1 MHSLLK
7 FYVFLWKN
15 KAVFFFFLIIVPLIG
30 LLYLNNN
37 QKRYESVVQIMN
49 YSLEN
54 LNLADYK
61 DYNAK
66 LSIKDSTIKAS
77 VFANSN
83 EIAMQTLKPLN
94 KAIITDI
101 SYDILKDKKAAVKT
115 QSFKVTSLL
124 DKKNALDEL
133 KENNNLTGT
142 KLKVYNDE
150 VKIINSMYEKELVKY
165 QEMSLDYESFNL
177 DAESKVTYL
186 KPVEPKMFYS
196 TFLFIIAGFFIAL
209 FTIMLKNL
217 THKTYSDE
225 LEIKQQTG
233 IKAFEGL
240 SRFKKLTIENNRLVS
255 GKLKVSS
262 LTEISRI
269 FKYISQ
275 RDRKV
280 FEVVSSIKG
289 EGNSSLIQALAEH
302 ASLNNKVL
310 LIDMNLRNM
319 DLSVNITKKLENWE
333 LEAKDFSKIDEKTIA
348 LSSNLDF
355 LPALKDEESLQVL
368 KTTKNLKAFIK
379 YLERKYDYIFFDTT
393 AVFSVNIHN
402 LDSVI
407 LSSVVDGVLVNY
419 MANKTPSN
427 KLLEA
432 IENLRMVD
440 ANILGIVTNNR
451 YNPKLK
457 SELLAFC
464 SHLEKFNK
472 SLADSLRVKIL
483 KSSLLDEE

>member
-37 QKRYESVVQIMN
+37 QKRYESIIEISQ
-49 YSLEN
+49 YSLDN
-54 LNLADYK
+54 LNLADYEH
-61 DYNAK
+61 YHAK
-66 LSIKDSTIKAS
+66 ITIDGNTIKS
-77 VFANSN
+77 KVFANNN
-83 EIAMQTLKPLN
+83 ELAMQTLKPLN
-94 KAIITDI
+94 KELITDI

-124 DKKNALDEL
+124 EKKSALDEL
-133 KENNNLTGT
+133 KQKNNFTGT
-142 KLKVYNDE
+142 KLKVYKDE
-150 VKIINSMYEKELVKY
+150 VKVINSMYEKELVKY

-177 DAESKVTYL
+177 DAQSKITYL
-186 KPVEPKMFYS
+186 KPVEPK
-196 TFLFIIAGFFIAL
+196 TFTSVIIFISAGFVIAL
-209 FTIMLKNL
+209 FTIALKNL
-217 THKTYSDE
+217 THKAYSDE
-225 LEIKQQTG
+225 LEIKKQTG

-240 SRFKKLTIENNRLVS
+240 TRFKKLTIENNSLVS
-255 GKLKVSS
+255 GHLKVSS
-262 LTEISRI
+262 LTEVSRI

-302 ASLNNKVL
+302 ASLSHKVL

-333 LEAKDFSKIDEKTIA
+333 ITEKDFSKVDEKTIP
-348 LSSNLDF
+348 LSANLDF

-368 KTTKNLKAFIK
+368 KTTKNLKSFIK
-379 YLERKYDYIFFDTT
+379 HLSKKYDYIFFDTT

-432 IENLRMVD
+432 IDNLRMVE

-472 SLADSLRVKIL
+472 SAADSLRVKIL